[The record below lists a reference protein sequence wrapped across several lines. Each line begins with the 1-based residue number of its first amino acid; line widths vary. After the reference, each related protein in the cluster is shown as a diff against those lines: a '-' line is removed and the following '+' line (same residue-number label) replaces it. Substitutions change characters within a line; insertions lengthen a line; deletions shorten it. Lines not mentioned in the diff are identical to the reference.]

1 MQEIINCKYLPS
13 PVTQSRGRL
22 AAACVCVCL
31 RVCCVDSK
39 VMKLLAR
46 SVGGTTR
53 AVGCL
58 ASAGMGLTASTST
71 SGNTLGR

>member
-1 MQEIINCKYLPS
+1 M
-13 PVTQSRGRL
+13 
-22 AAACVCVCL
+22 CVCL

-46 SVGGTTR
+46 NAGGTAR

-58 ASAGMGLTASTST
+58 ADPGMGLTVSTSRG
-71 SGNTLGR
+71 GNTLGS